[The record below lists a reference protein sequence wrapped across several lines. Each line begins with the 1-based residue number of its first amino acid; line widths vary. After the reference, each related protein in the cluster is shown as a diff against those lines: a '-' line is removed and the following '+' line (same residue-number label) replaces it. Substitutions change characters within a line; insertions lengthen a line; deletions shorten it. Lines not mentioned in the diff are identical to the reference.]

1 MLKKSKIRV
10 VLALLLSA
18 ALLTSCLNNAA
29 QSPTPDVNMV
39 YTQAAQT
46 LAFQLTGTAAAM
58 PTATFTPA
66 PTNTTAPT
74 ATLAGTL
81 PPLGTIAPA
90 ITLPGIATATQSVPK
105 APDAA
110 LWVEQTP
117 ADGTLIGAGTK
128 FDVAWKLKNTGTT
141 TWTTKY
147 FYRYYSGAK
156 LHENT
161 SSYFLKSTVSPEG
174 EVILYADMIAPM
186 TSGEYTTTWVITNE
200 AGVNFYPFTL
210 TIKVGQS
217 TAAPTVDPDD
227 YCCDDDGNEI
237 VERMD
242 EAICKNWSDS
252 GNTCPLP

>member
-1 MLKKSKIRV
+1 MLNKSKIRV
-10 VLALLLSA
+10 LLALLLSV

-81 PPLGTIAPA
+81 PPLGTLAPA
-90 ITLPGIATATQSVPK
+90 ITLPGVSTATLSGAK
-105 APDAA
+105 SPDAA
-110 LWVEQTP
+110 LWIEQTP

-147 FYRYYSGAK
+147 YYRYYAGAK
-156 LHENT
+156 LHENS

-200 AGVNFYPFTL
+200 AGTNFYAFTL

-217 TAAPTVDPDD
+217 TAVPTVDPDK
-227 YCCDDDGNEI
+227 YCCINGEYDDDKI
-237 VERMD
+237 VND
-242 EAICKNWSDS
+242 PICKKWYEN
-252 GNTCPLP
+252 GNTCPIP

>member
-1 MLKKSKIRV
+1 MLNKSKIRV
-10 VLALLLSA
+10 LLALLLSV

-46 LAFQLTGTAAAM
+46 LAFQLTGTAAAF

-90 ITLPGIATATQSVPK
+90 ITLPGVATATLSAVK
-105 APDAA
+105 APDSA

-117 ADGTLIGAGTK
+117 ADGTNIGAGTK
-128 FDVAWKLKNTGTT
+128 FDIAWKLKNTGTT
-141 TWTTKY
+141 TWTNKY
-147 FYRYYSGAK
+147 YYRYYAGAK

-161 SSYFLKSTVSPEG
+161 SSYFLKTSVNPED
-174 EVILYADMIAPM
+174 ETILYADMIAPM
-186 TSGEYTTTWVITNE
+186 TPGEYSTTWVITNE
-200 AGVNFYPFTL
+200 AGVNFYAFTL
-210 TIKVGQS
+210 TIKVGNA
-217 TAAPTVDPDD
+217 TAAPTVNP
-227 YCCDDDGNEI
+227 
-237 VERMD
+237 
-242 EAICKNWSDS
+242 
-252 GNTCPLP
+252 